1 MARTELSLHQ
11 QSQVEVARETLAS
24 VDGSTLDDVYRAAY
38 MVGRLEVSL
47 RSLLAIVDGED
58 GAA

>member
-1 MARTELSLHQ
+1 MELNLHQ

-24 VDGSTLDDVYRAAY
+24 VDGSQLEDPYRAAY

-47 RSLLAIVDGED
+47 RSLLDIVDGKG